1 MNDGKRL
8 FKNIYV
14 FGCVGSQLVVS
25 KIFVVACR
33 FLSSCGTQDVEQV
46 GSEEGCRLNCPRA
59 RGNLVPQPGIE
70 LTSSALEGR
79 FLTTQP
85 SGKSTE
91 NDFFNDDL
99 NNDPRPQ

>member
-1 MNDGKRL
+1 MVEHSHL
-8 FKNIYV
+8 FKNSHL
-14 FGCVGSQLVVS
+14 F
-25 KIFVVACR
+25 KFVVIHIVKGFGIVNEGEADV
-33 FLSSCGTQDVEQV
+33 FPQDVEQV
-46 GSEEGCRLNCPRA
+46 GSEEACRLNCPRA
-59 RGNLVPQPGIE
+59 RGNLVPQPGIK

-91 NDFFNDDL
+91 NDCFNDDL

>member
-1 MNDGKRL
+1 MNDGKCL
-8 FKNIYV
+8 FKNIYL

-25 KIFVVACR
+25 KIVVVACR

-46 GSEEGCRLNCPRA
+46 GSEEVCRLSCPRA
-59 RGNLVPQPGIE
+59 HGNLVSQPGIE

-79 FLTTQP
+79 FSTTQL

-91 NDFFNDDL
+91 NDCFNDDL

>member
-46 GSEEGCRLNCPRA
+46 GSEEACGLNCPRA
-59 RGNLVPQPGIE
+59 RGNLVPQPGIK

-79 FLTTQP
+79 FFTTQP

-91 NDFFNDDL
+91 NDCFNDDL